1 MNWMFIVCT
10 SSRFCYATA
19 TVLFLYWLFLCP
31 FDYLLFLVD
40 FCCFHLHP
48 RGLLVPT
55 APEII

>member
-1 MNWMFIVCT
+1 MFIVCT